1 MRQIRCFSLCALLL
15 FFGSLLQAAAQS
27 DDVHFL
33 KRTDAP
39 FASGQHFL
47 LTYARSG
54 TNLTSC
60 YLQYFT
66 GKPIKF
72 LFDETTFLA
81 ENRLKVP
88 IDYSKQVLYR
98 THYPK
103 DLRKINHHTNKLLY
117 IQRNYKEC
125 LYRHNYDQFSS
136 PEDFEAQFTKNKVM
150 VKEYME
156 GLETYDRWEPSLR
169 LLIHYEDLL
178 TDPVNTVATILDFF
192 DEPIPYLTEDLLK
205 EISAKALLSYDKQHK
220 NKGASGSHSKGEDLF
235 YHTRNFP
242 RDILRAIDAAVEK
255 NYPVLWNNYLN
266 KYKS

>member
-1 MRQIRCFSLCALLL
+1 MKQLRYFSLCVLLH
-15 FFGSLLQAAAQS
+15 FFGSLLHAADPS
-27 DDVHFL
+27 DIHFL

-39 FASGQHFL
+39 SASGQHFL

-88 IDYSKQVLYR
+88 IDYSKLVLYR

-103 DLRKINHHTNKLLY
+103 DLKKINNQTNKLLY
-117 IQRNYKEC
+117 ILRNYKES
-125 LYRHNYDQFSS
+125 LYRHNYDQFHS
-136 PEDFEAQFTKNKVM
+136 PEDFEVQFTKNKVM
-150 VKEYME
+150 VREYME

-178 TDPVNTVATILDFF
+178 TDPVNIVATILNFF
-192 DEPIPYLTEDLLK
+192 DEPIPAHLTAELLK
-205 EISAKALLSYDKQHK
+205 EISAKALTSYDKQHK
-220 NKGASGSHSKGEDLF
+220 GVGGSQSKGEDLF

-242 RDILRAIDAAVEK
+242 QNILRAIDAAVEK